1 MNETAQLAK
10 FTAEMEFDKLPPQA
24 VRMAKQCLL
33 DWLGVALRG
42 AHEEPARI
50 LRETALKMCGIGES
64 TVFDGGCRR
73 VDPVSAALV
82 NGAASHTLD
91 FDDLHN
97 PSIIHLAT
105 VVIPAAFAVAEAC
118 HKSGKALLTAICAGY
133 EAGARAG
140 EAIIPESYFYWHTT
154 GTAGIFGSA
163 AASASLLGLDAQ
175 QTNMCL
181 GSAGVFS
188 AYLAQSGFT
197 AASKIL
203 EGEKG
208 FCPALSEAPRIEKIT
223 QNLSYGDLKIQH
235 NSFKPYA
242 CCKHAHA
249 AVYGAQTL
257 RGSHGIKPEDI
268 YCVEIRVNNITDF
281 LINNPA
287 PQNVYGC
294 KFSIQYCVAAA
305 LVYGKAGVDEF
316 NAQARGSTVMQK
328 IMDKISVVKD
338 EKQELLNR
346 ENPSKL
352 ASEIIIKMKDG
363 AKYQMQVDYPK
374 GDPDNPMTWEESEAK
389 FLALAEPVCGLQKA
403 EKLSAYIKNI
413 EEISDITAE
422 FKKIF

>member
-24 VRMAKQCLL
+24 VLMAKQCLL

-64 TVFDGGCRR
+64 TVFDGGSRH

-105 VVIPAAFAVAEAC
+105 VVIPAAVAVAEAC
-118 HKSGKALLTAICAGY
+118 HKSGKALLAAICAGY

-181 GSAGVFS
+181 GSAGTQAAGLWEFLKEGAMSKALHAGRAASAGVFS

-257 RGSHGIKPEDI
+257 RSSHGIKPEDI
-268 YCVEIRVNNITDF
+268 D
-281 LINNPA
+281 
-287 PQNVYGC
+287 
-294 KFSIQYCVAAA
+294 
-305 LVYGKAGVDEF
+305 
-316 NAQARGSTVMQK
+316 
-328 IMDKISVVKD
+328 
-338 EKQELLNR
+338 
-346 ENPSKL
+346 
-352 ASEIIIKMKDG
+352 
-363 AKYQMQVDYPK
+363 
-374 GDPDNPMTWEESEAK
+374 
-389 FLALAEPVCGLQKA
+389 
-403 EKLSAYIKNI
+403 
-413 EEISDITAE
+413 
-422 FKKIF
+422 